1 MAASRERGGGVMAR
15 TRRPYSRITVT
26 REFVEMC
33 KRLGTEHPDKTI
45 RELSVM
51 AGCGEQT
58 CRNAINGAYDER
70 FEPVP
75 APTPTPV
82 GEVPLPMI
90 VGGCDAGDGDS
101 CRLAPYELELRTI
114 ARVCAASARALVAA
128 WFSQDELGDE
138 LLAEIDDAM
147 SWMDGGDAQ

>member
-1 MAASRERGGGVMAR
+1 MAR

-33 KRLGTEHPDKTI
+33 KRLGREHPDKTI

-82 GEVPLPMI
+82 KEVPLPMI
-90 VGGCDAGDGDS
+90 IGGCDAGDGDS
-101 CRLAPYELELRTI
+101 RRLAPYELELRTI

>member
-1 MAASRERGGGVMAR
+1 MAKV
-15 TRRPYSRITVT
+15 RRPHSRITVT

-33 KRLGTEHPDKTI
+33 KRLDEEHPDKTI

-58 CRNAINGAYDER
+58 CRNAINGVYDEQ
-70 FEPVP
+70 FDLVP
-75 APTPTPV
+75 APSPV
-82 GEVPLPMI
+82 PDGAVPLPMI
-90 VGGCDAGDGDS
+90 VDEYDAGDEGS
-101 CRLAPYELELRTI
+101 RRLAPYELELRTI

-128 WFSQDELGDE
+128 WFSQDALGDE